1 MRVAM
6 KRLPVIATLLLLF
19 AFTATARDDR
29 PRGTAG
35 IFDYYVLS
43 LSWSPEYCATTRRD
57 DELQC
62 ARPYAFVAH
71 GLWPQNERGWPQDC
85 ESRERVP
92 DATINRLLPIMPSK
106 GLIIHEWRKHGT
118 CSGLGADGYFA
129 ALERSYRAIRIPD
142 RYQRLPQT
150 LTVDAARLRSDLLQ
164 ANPALR
170 SDGVVLQCAGRYLQE
185 VRICLDRS
193 LSPRACGRDLRNRC
207 GDSLVLRPVR

>member
-6 KRLPVIATLLLLF
+6 TRLRFIATLLLLF
-19 AFTATARDDR
+19 AFSAAARDDR
-29 PRGTAG
+29 PRDTAG
-35 IFDYYVLS
+35 VFDYYVLS
-43 LSWSPEYCATTRRD
+43 LSWSPEYCATTRRS

-71 GLWPQNERGWPQDC
+71 GLWPQYERGWPADC
-85 ESRERVP
+85 ESRERVS
-92 DATINRLLPIMPSK
+92 DATINRLLPIMPSR

-142 RYQRLPQT
+142 HYQRLPET
-150 LTVDAARLRSDLLQ
+150 RVVAASELRRELLA
-164 ANPALR
+164 ANLSIKSAGL
-170 SDGVVLQCAGRYLQE
+170 VLQCSGRYLQE

-193 LSPRACGRDLRNRC
+193 YGSRACGSDLRDRC
-207 GDSLVLRPVR
+207 GDRVVLRPVR